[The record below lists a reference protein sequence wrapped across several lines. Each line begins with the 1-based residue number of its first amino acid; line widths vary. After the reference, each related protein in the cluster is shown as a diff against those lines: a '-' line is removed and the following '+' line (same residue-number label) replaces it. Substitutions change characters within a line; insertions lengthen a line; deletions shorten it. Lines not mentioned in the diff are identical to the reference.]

1 MSTETFALQSF
12 PAVDDDAAREAE
24 EAAARR
30 GYAAGFAAGA
40 RAAEE
45 DAARLRAE
53 LREEHRRR
61 LEEHSASAGEAV
73 AVLRAA
79 ARALSERTVP
89 TVEDAQEAVAE
100 MALELAE
107 AILGFA
113 LADRET
119 AARAALGRALS
130 RADGARVQVRLN
142 PQDVRVLETLDA
154 LPGDVPVVPDATL
167 SRGDAV
173 ADLEHGFVDARLG
186 RAVARARVELAPGD
200 LEEVP

>member
-1 MSTETFALQSF
+1 QSL

-24 EAAARR
+24 AAAARR
-30 GYAAGFAAGA
+30 GYAADCAGGA
-40 RAAEE
+40 RAAGQK
-45 DAARLRAE
+45 AARLLAE
-53 LREEHRRR
+53 LRQEHRLPPEERR
-61 LEEHSASAGEAV
+61 AMTREAL
-73 AVLRAA
+73 AVPLAA

-154 LPGDVPVVPDATL
+154 LPGDV
-167 SRGDAV
+167 
-173 ADLEHGFVDARLG
+173 
-186 RAVARARVELAPGD
+186 
-200 LEEVP
+200 